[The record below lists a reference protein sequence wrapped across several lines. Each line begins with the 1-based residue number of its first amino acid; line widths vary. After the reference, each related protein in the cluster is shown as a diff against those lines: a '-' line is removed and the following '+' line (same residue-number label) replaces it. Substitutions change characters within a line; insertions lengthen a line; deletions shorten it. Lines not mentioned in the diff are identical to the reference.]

1 MSRPFDSLSELREFG
16 LLFARMI
23 AAMAMDPHGYFEKE
37 YTARIENSDSDA
49 EICGVIAHL
58 VQWVVSPTISN
69 EERASL
75 DAQLQNQGL
84 PSVEQLQIQFL
95 P

>member
-1 MSRPFDSLSELREFG
+1 MSRSFDSLSELREFG

-23 AAMAMDPHGYFEKE
+23 AAMAMDPHGYFEKK
-37 YTARIENSDSDA
+37 YIAHIENADS
-49 EICGVIAHL
+49 EIEIRGVITQL

-75 DAQLQNQGL
+75 DAQLQKQGM